1 MAIDVLDIARRFTVT
16 RLTEGNRVQL
26 SEEGWSVLRLS
37 RCVRKGTVE
46 KVARDG
52 RHLWVLWDGL
62 RCPKLVLDTYL
73 QRVSLWAY
81 VRGGEC

>member
-1 MAIDVLDIARRFTVT
+1 MAIDVLDIARRFPVT

-26 SEEGWSVLRLS
+26 SEEGRNVLRLS
-37 RCVRKGTVE
+37 RWERKGTVA
-46 KVARDG
+46 KVARNG

-62 RCPKLVLDTYL
+62 RCPKLVLDAYL
-73 QRVSLWAY
+73 QRVSLWTY

>member
-1 MAIDVLDIARRFTVT
+1 MGSC
-16 RLTEGNRVQL
+16 E
-26 SEEGWSVLRLS
+26 
-37 RCVRKGTVE
+37 RKGTVV

-62 RCPKLVLDTYL
+62 KVPKLVLDAYL

-81 VRGGEC
+81 VCDGNL

>member
-1 MAIDVLDIARRFTVT
+1 MALDVLDVLHRFQVT
-16 RLTEGNRVQL
+16 RLIKGHRVQL
-26 SEEGWSVLRLS
+26 SEEGRDTLS
-37 RCVRKGTVE
+37 LTPPERKGTVV

-62 RCPKLVLDTYL
+62 KVPKLVLDAYL

-81 VRGGEC
+81 VRDGNL